1 MRAVW
6 RLMWPRALGMCSGH
20 PLTLA
25 SVSASAVR
33 VSAAVLGLQRVLL
46 QIVALGLG
54 WPSLQPLRILLDG
67 GAHMH
72 GWCAAQEE
80 QGGAGVYSADLR
92 KAYRLKSDEWKYDIA
107 PEIIDGH
114 NVADFVDADIEA
126 RLAALEREEDALAAA
141 AALEARP
148 PSARAFLKWFW
159 LVHCSAG
166 RGGAGPVHPWCAQ
179 RLRACACVPMRA
191 LRWWRRSGRGS
202 KSQSWMKFGRWCR
215 ALPGFVPRR
224 RQARGQSRRWS
235 AQLKP

>member
-1 MRAVW
+1 
-6 RLMWPRALGMCSGH
+6 
-20 PLTLA
+20 
-25 SVSASAVR
+25 
-33 VSAAVLGLQRVLL
+33 VLGLQRVLL

-166 RGGAGPVHPWCAQ
+166 RGGAGAVHPWV
-179 RLRACACVPMRA
+179 RSACVRA
-191 LRWWRRSGRGS
+191 HACPCAHCAGGDDRVGAP
-202 KSQSWMKFGRWCR
+202 R
-215 ALPGFVPRR
+215 ARAG
-224 RQARGQSRRWS
+224 
-235 AQLKP
+235 

>member
-1 MRAVW
+1 M
-6 RLMWPRALGMCSGH
+6 
-20 PLTLA
+20 
-25 SVSASAVR
+25 
-33 VSAAVLGLQRVLL
+33 LGLQRVLL
-46 QIVALGLG
+46 QSVALVLG
-54 WPSLQPLRILLDG
+54 PALPAGPALLAALRILLDG
-67 GAHMH
+67 GADCV
-72 GWCAAQEE
+72 WSCATQEE

-166 RGGAGPVHPWCAQ
+166 RGGAGAVHPWV
-179 RLRACACVPMRA
+179 RSACVRA
-191 LRWWRRSGRGS
+191 HACPCAHCAGGDDRVGAP
-202 KSQSWMKFGRWCR
+202 R
-215 ALPGFVPRR
+215 ARAG
-224 RQARGQSRRWS
+224 
-235 AQLKP
+235 